1 MPIVSNTC
9 DVYFTRHFSTFEDC
23 QKFLSLQFKACK
35 LIHYKTICNNQT
47 FLEYMYMY
55 IVLLYTFI
63 LFYYIQC
70 INVILLH
77 IKKTNFRI
85 DIITKLV
92 FEHIYNHITCI
103 SHWKN

>member
-47 FLEYMYMY
+47 FFGIHVHVPVYSFTVHIYT
-55 IVLLYTFI
+55 VLLHTMYQYYT
-63 LFYYIQC
+63 
-70 INVILLH
+70 
-77 IKKTNFRI
+77 
-85 DIITKLV
+85 IT
-92 FEHIYNHITCI
+92 Y
-103 SHWKN
+103 